1 MKTASHA
8 QEDPLYVAS
17 LEKGM
22 RVLGAFASGH
32 QFMSLKEIADY
43 CGTDKSTAQRF
54 THTLARLG
62 YLEKCAK
69 TKRFSL
75 GKKVLE
81 LSFHFLRANALIEAA
96 TPALIELQ
104 RNCGERVNLSLFDD
118 LSIIYAVRQSGKRE
132 YYFSSL
138 IGRRMPV
145 YCTAGGRAILARLP
159 KDKAAD
165 ILKRSTIRALT
176 PRTCLEPAKIKARID
191 EARTKGYAVTVEESV
206 LGEIAISAAVID
218 ADDLPVAAIH
228 IAGSLSEW
236 TPGPFEQKFGPLVME
251 TAHALSRH
259 RPSMEVAI

>member
-1 MKTASHA
+1 MSKTASR
-8 QEDPLYVAS
+8 EDPLYVAS
-17 LEKGM
+17 LEKGL

-32 QFMSLKEIADY
+32 QFMSLKEIAEY
-43 CGTDKSTAQRF
+43 CDTDKSTAQRF

-62 YLEKCAK
+62 YLEKCPK

-81 LSFHFLRANALIEAA
+81 LSFHFLRSNALIEAA

-104 RNCGERVNLSLFDD
+104 RSCGERVNLSLFDD
-118 LSIIYAVRQSGKRE
+118 LSIVYAVRQPGKRE

-159 KDKAAD
+159 PEVAAD
-165 ILKRSTIRALT
+165 IIERSSLRPIT
-176 PRTCLEPAKIKARID
+176 PRTLVDPAEIRAKIEDARS
-191 EARTKGYAVTVEESV
+191 KGYAIITEESV
-206 LGEIAISAAVID
+206 LGEIVIAAAVMD
-218 ADDLPVAAIH
+218 ADNLPAAAVH
-228 IAGSLSEW
+228 IAGSLSDW
-236 TPGPFEQKFGPLVME
+236 TSAAFEQKFGPLVME

-259 RPSMEVAI
+259 RPSMERAL